1 MFRNPTQSDNEDI
14 SFGVGGFRAST
25 LYCRCCFFFFTVVQ
39 GDYLFRLQTVAQ
51 ATDQSCTSD
60 QARMLDLMKSV
71 SLDKMEKV
79 DQFFE
84 KLLSQTGFTDVREM
98 VDHLM
103 SDELVRALF
112 FVA

>member
-1 MFRNPTQSDNEDI
+1 MRTFLLVSVVFAQALCTA
-14 SFGVGGFRAST
+14 GVA
-25 LYCRCCFFFFTVVQ
+25 FFFTVVQ